1 MTFKINNTTINYVI
15 YGNSTGDTLVF
26 LHGWGQNIEMM
37 KKLADYFKND
47 YTILIVDLPGFGLSS
62 EPTYSWSV
70 YDYANAIYNL
80 SKYLNL
86 KKVSLIGHSFGG
98 KISLV
103 YASKYPIEKLVL
115 FASPFKKEVQKI
127 SLKTKFLKLIM
138 KVPGLKQ
145 IGNSMKKYIG
155 STDYRNAS
163 EMMRNVL
170 VKTVNTDITED
181 IKLIKCPTL
190 IVWGTSDTAVNISRA
205 YELEKLID
213 DSAVI
218 KFEGASHY
226 AYLEH
231 LNECVKILK
240 SFFGGNK

>member
-1 MTFKINNTTINYVI
+1 
-15 YGNSTGDTLVF
+15 
-26 LHGWGQNIEMM
+26 
-37 KKLADYFKND
+37 
-47 YTILIVDLPGFGLSS
+47 
-62 EPTYSWSV
+62 
-70 YDYANAIYNL
+70 
-80 SKYLNL
+80 
-86 KKVSLIGHSFGG
+86 
-98 KISLV
+98 
-103 YASKYPIEKLVL
+103 
-115 FASPFKKEVQKI
+115 
-127 SLKTKFLKLIM
+127 M

-190 IVWGTSDTAVNISRA
+190 IVWGTNDTAVNISRA